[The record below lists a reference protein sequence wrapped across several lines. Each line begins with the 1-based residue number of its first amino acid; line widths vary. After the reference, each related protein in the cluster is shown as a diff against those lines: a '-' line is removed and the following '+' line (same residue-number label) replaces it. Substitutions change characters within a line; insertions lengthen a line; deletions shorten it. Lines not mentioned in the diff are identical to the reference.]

1 MKIVKVTYTAK
12 TEYAGQNQSNIKNV
26 MAELQKL
33 NDPGIFYHVCLG
45 PDGRSFT
52 HTAFFS
58 SDESEG
64 ILLKLPAFVHFQ
76 QQLKAFGLETPPKQE
91 LLTLVGSSKDIFNS

>member
-12 TEYAGQNQSNIKNV
+12 AGYAEQNQNNIKNV
-26 MAELQKL
+26 MADLREL
-33 NDPGIFYHVCLG
+33 NHPGIFYHVCLG
-45 PDGRSFT
+45 PNGRSFT

-58 SDESEG
+58 SDEAEG
-64 ILLKLPAFVHFQ
+64 ILLKLPPFVHFQ

-91 LLTLVGSSKDIFNS
+91 LLTLVGSSTDIFN

>member
-12 TEYAGQNQSNIKNV
+12 AEYAEQNQNNIKNV
-26 MAELQKL
+26 MADLRKL
-33 NDPGIFYHVCLG
+33 NHPGIYYYVCLG

-52 HTAFFS
+52 HTAFFI
-58 SDESEG
+58 SDEFQD
-64 ILLKLPAFVHFQ
+64 ILLKLPAFEHFQ
-76 QQLKAFGLETPPKQE
+76 QQLKAIGLETPPKQE